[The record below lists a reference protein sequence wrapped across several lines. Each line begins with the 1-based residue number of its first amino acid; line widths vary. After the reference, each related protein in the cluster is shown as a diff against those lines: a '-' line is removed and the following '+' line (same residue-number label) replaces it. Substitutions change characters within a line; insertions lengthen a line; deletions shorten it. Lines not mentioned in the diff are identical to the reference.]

1 MMNPYMQETEKALV
15 HTYNRFPVI
24 FEKGEGVYLYDT
36 EGKKYL
42 DFSGQFSACTLGHG
56 NEEMIEA
63 LKEQLEKLVSVT
75 SCFATEERAA
85 LAEKMVEISPDGLDK
100 VMFGC
105 TGSDANEFALKLAK
119 YFRGGGR
126 IISFRRGFH
135 GSTAGAAA
143 ATGKS
148 EMIQENSGISEL
160 LPRGF
165 VHSAPPY
172 CYHCDFG
179 KEPDTCGMQCLKYLE
194 QTMLHEGGDRI
205 AAVISEP
212 IFAAGGVIVPPKG
225 FWKGVRELCDK
236 YGALLIFD
244 EVVTGIGQ
252 TGSMFACQYEG
263 VTPDILVTGKGL
275 TSGYVPG
282 SAILCRRQIGE
293 AMSKISLHG
302 HTHSCYPLTCR
313 SALKNL
319 EIIQRENLVE
329 NSQVVGEYL
338 HKKLLALKDKYDVVK
353 DVRGRGLLQ
362 GIEIEGSQNTDKFAL
377 GQELYETMLRNGL
390 ITELESRKNLE
401 NVVVV
406 MHPALITS
414 KENVD
419 EAVEIID
426 KSLSACLK

>member
-1 MMNPYMQETEKALV
+1 MNKIIEKDKKYLIQCYTTDDIAF
-15 HTYNRFPVI
+15 TSA
-24 FEKGEGVYLYDT
+24 KGMYLYDS

-42 DFSGQFSACTLGHG
+42 DFSGQFSACSLGHG

-63 LKEQLEKLVSVT
+63 LKDQLEKIVSVT

-85 LAEKMVEISPDGLDK
+85 LAEKMVEISPEGLDK

-119 YFRGGGR
+119 YYRGGGR

-179 KEPDTCGMQCLKYLE
+179 KEPGTCGLQCLKYLE
-194 QTMLHEGGDRI
+194 QTMLHEGGDKI

-225 FWKGVRELCDK
+225 FWEGVRELCDK

-252 TGSMFACQYEG
+252 TGTMFACQYEG
-263 VTPDILVTGKGL
+263 VTPDILVTGKAL

-282 SAILCRRQIGE
+282 SAVLCRKEIGE
-293 AMSKISLHG
+293 AMSKINLHG

-313 SALKNL
+313 SALKNI
-319 EIIQRENLVE
+319 EIIERDGLVE
-329 NSQVVGEYL
+329 NSRVVGDYL
-338 HKKLLALKDKYDVVK
+338 HSRLLELKDKYPVIK

-362 GIEIEGSQNTDKFAL
+362 GMELEGTPSEDKYVL
-377 GQELYETMLRNGL
+377 GQEFYESMLQNGL
-390 ITELESRKNLE
+390 VTELESRKNLE

-419 EAVEIID
+419 EAVAVIE
-426 KSLSACLK
+426 KSLIECLK

>member
-1 MMNPYMQETEKALV
+1 
-15 HTYNRFPVI
+15 
-24 FEKGEGVYLYDT
+24 
-36 EGKKYL
+36 
-42 DFSGQFSACTLGHG
+42 
-56 NEEMIEA
+56 
-63 LKEQLEKLVSVT
+63 
-75 SCFATEERAA
+75 
-85 LAEKMVEISPDGLDK
+85 
-100 VMFGC
+100 
-105 TGSDANEFALKLAK
+105 
-119 YFRGGGR
+119 
-126 IISFRRGFH
+126 
-135 GSTAGAAA
+135 
-143 ATGKS
+143 
-148 EMIQENSGISEL
+148 MIQENSGISEL

-179 KEPDTCGMQCLKYLE
+179 KEPENCGMQCLKYLE

-225 FWKGVRELCDK
+225 FWQGVRKLCDK

-252 TGSMFACQYEG
+252 TGTMFACQYED

-282 SAILCRRQIGE
+282 SAVLCKKEIGE
-293 AMSKISLHG
+293 TMSQISLHG
-302 HTHSCYPLTCR
+302 HTHSCYPLTCK

-319 EIIQRENLVE
+319 EIIEREKLIE
-329 NSQVVGEYL
+329 NSQITGAYL
-338 HKKLLALKDKYDVVK
+338 HKKLLKLQEKYEVIK

-362 GIEIEGSQNTDKFAL
+362 GLEVEGTKNKDKYIL
-377 GQELYETMLRNGL
+377 GQELYEKMLHGGL

-406 MHPALITS
+406 MHPALITT

-426 KSLSACLK
+426 NSLKDCLK

>member
-1 MMNPYMQETEKALV
+1 MN
-15 HTYNRFPVI
+15 VI
-24 FEKGEGVYLYDT
+24 ERDKKYLIQCYTSDEIVFKRGDGVYMYDDK
-36 EGKKYL
+36 GKAYL
-42 DFSGQFSACTLGHG
+42 DFSGQFSACSLGHG
-56 NEEMIEA
+56 NQELIDAITQQM
-63 LKEQLEKLVSVT
+63 KKLVSVT
-75 SCFATEERAA
+75 SMYVTEERAK
-85 LAEKMVEISPDGLDK
+85 LAEKMVQITPDGLDK

-119 YFRGGGR
+119 YYRGGGR

-179 KEPDTCGMQCLKYLE
+179 KEPATCGLQCLKYLE
-194 QTMLHEGGDRI
+194 QTMLHEGGDKI

-225 FWKGVRELCDK
+225 FWQGVRELCDK
-236 YGALLIFD
+236 YHALLIFD

-252 TGSMFACQYEG
+252 TGTMFACQYDE
-263 VTPDILVTGKGL
+263 VTPDILVTGKAL
-275 TSGYVPG
+275 TGGYIPG
-282 SAILCRRQIGE
+282 SAVVCKKEIGE
-293 AMSKISLHG
+293 AMDKITLHG
-302 HTHSCYPLTCR
+302 HTHSCYPGM
-313 SALKNL
+313 AAAAYKNI
-319 EIIQRENLVE
+319 EIIERDGLVE
-329 NSQVVGEYL
+329 NSSVVGIYL
-338 HKKLLALKDKYDVVK
+338 HEKLRGLMSKYPQIK

-362 GIEIEGSQNTDKFAL
+362 GFELEGKEGAYTKYDL
-377 GQELYETMLRNGL
+377 GQKLYETMLENGL

-401 NVVVV
+401 NVVIV

-426 KSLSACLK
+426 KSLGQCL

>member
-1 MMNPYMQETEKALV
+1 MNIIEKDKKYLIQCYTSDEIV
-15 HTYNRFPVI
+15 FQR
-24 FEKGEGVYLYDT
+24 GEGMYLYDDQ
-36 EGKKYL
+36 GKSYL
-42 DFSGQFSACTLGHG
+42 DFSGQFSACSLGHG
-56 NEEMIEA
+56 NEEMIDTLTA
-63 LKEQLEKLVSVT
+63 QLKKLVSVT
-75 SCFATEERAA
+75 SMYVTEERAR
-85 LAEKMVEISPDGLDK
+85 LAEKMIEITPEGLDK

-119 YFRGGGR
+119 FYRGGGR

-179 KEPDTCGMQCLKYLE
+179 KEPCNCGLQCLKYLE

-212 IFAAGGVIVPPKG
+212 IFAAGGVIVPPPG

-252 TGSMFACQYEG
+252 TGTMFAAQYEG
-263 VTPDILVTGKGL
+263 VTPDILVTGKAL

-282 SAILCRRQIGE
+282 SAIMCRREIGE
-293 AMSKISLHG
+293 AMDRISLHG
-302 HTHSCYPLTCR
+302 HTHSCYPLM
-313 SALKNL
+313 AAAAYKNI
-319 EIIQRENLVE
+319 EIIEREGLVE
-329 NSQVVGEYL
+329 NSRQTGEYL
-338 HKKLLALKDKYDVVK
+338 HAKLLGLMEKYEVIR

-362 GIEIEGSQNTDKFAL
+362 GFELEAANGGPDKYKL
-377 GQELYETMLRNGL
+377 GQKLYETMLHNGL
-390 ITELESRKNLE
+390 ITELESRRNLE

-414 KENVD
+414 REDVD
-419 EAVEIID
+419 AAVDIID
-426 KSLSACLK
+426 RSLSECL

>member
-1 MMNPYMQETEKALV
+1 MTTLEKDKKYLIQCYTTDDIVFTHGKGMYM
-15 HTYNRFPVI
+15 
-24 FEKGEGVYLYDT
+24 YD
-36 EGKKYL
+36 ESGKKYL

-56 NEEMIEA
+56 NKELIEA
-63 LKEQLEKLVSVT
+63 LKGQLEKITSVT

-85 LAEKMVEISPDGLDK
+85 LAEKMIEIAPEGLDM

-105 TGSDANEFALKLAK
+105 TGSDANEFALKIAK
-119 YFRGGGR
+119 YYRGGGR

-179 KEPDTCGMQCLKYLE
+179 KEPGTCNLQCLKYLE

-252 TGSMFACQYEG
+252 TGTMFACEYEG

-282 SAILCRRQIGE
+282 SAVMCRKEIGE
-293 AMSKISLHG
+293 AMSKINLHG

-313 SALKNL
+313 SALKNI
-319 EIIQRENLVE
+319 EIIERDHLVE
-329 NSQVVGEYL
+329 NSRETGAYL
-338 HKKLLALKDKYDVVK
+338 HERLNQLKEKYDVIR

-362 GIEIEGSQNTDKFAL
+362 GFEIEDTDQENKFEF
-377 GQELYETMLRNGL
+377 GQKLYETMLENGL

-419 EAVEIID
+419 EAINIID
-426 KSLSACLK
+426 KSLEFCLK